1 MRTLILSSGIKAMEI
16 SRRCHSQNIPIDS
29 NFAITEPSPI
39 PWTAIAKLS
48 PDPSELY
55 SQAHMRCDL
64 YPLAARHLSSTIQT
78 SAQRWQSS
86 VDRFTS
92 STAPT
97 LHRRLGTLRSRVAD
111 DLSERTREASDLAD
125 ETGRDL
131 ALTQPLKV
139 KHVQDLVEKLMR
151 RRRRRFRWTRRALWL
166 GVEWVLV
173 GFMWYV
179 WFVVTILRLV
189 LGVGKGMWAGVRWL
203 LWL

>member
-1 MRTLILSSGIKAMEI
+1 MKTLVLSSGIKAMEI
-16 SRRCHSQNIPIDS
+16 SRRAQLKNSPLDANL
-29 NFAITEPSPI
+29 ATTEPSSI
-39 PWTAIAKLS
+39 PWTDIAKLS
-48 PDPSELY
+48 PDPADLY
-55 SQAHMRCDL
+55 TQVHAHCDL

-111 DLSERTREASDLAD
+111 DLSERTREAADLAD

-151 RRRRRFRWTRRALWL
+151 RRRRRFRWTRRAMWL

-179 WFVVTILRLV
+179 WFVVTILRLF
-189 LGVGKGMWAGVRWL
+189 LGVGKGVWAGVRWL